1 MGWGGCRED
10 PLAVATAIRE
20 LQLPDFVAYYS
31 CKSEKLSLQSCTY
44 AADRRH
50 RSVAANLDF
59 AATAHCSRSSGMVTS
74 AACDVQA
81 AALRA
86 RGRSERGRE

>member
-1 MGWGGCRED
+1 MGRGECREE

-31 CKSEKLSLQSCTY
+31 CKNEKLSLQSCKNEKLSLQSCTY

-59 AATAHCSRSSGMVTS
+59 AATAHCS
-74 AACDVQA
+74 
-81 AALRA
+81 AAL
-86 RGRSERGRE
+86 EW